1 MTKEEAVKKLQGQI
15 DRIRIL
21 RITQRFGA
29 SFTEWQN
36 DTEVVTRKVFGT
48 KQGHLEKLKA
58 VNYTVTLSSGL
69 DPLHE
74 ESLAQRTYLEGLE
87 HVESLLTSFVK
98 EVQDY
103 FPKIIP
109 LYDIEPLATITFRW
123 LFAHTSYKL
132 WVKAASVLFIAF
144 LLGMAAAQTTFFREL
159 IANFRSPAI
168 SQEKSETTLKKSISK
183 PDGSNTTESSSKET
197 LMKKDSPPPIAN
209 IEQKTKGDQSPA
221 IVSGGDVHIEIGS
234 KKSKD

>member
-1 MTKEEAVKKLQGQI
+1 MTKEEAVKKLQDQI

-21 RITQRFGA
+21 RTTRRFGA

-58 VNYTVTLSSGL
+58 VNYTVNLSSGL

-87 HVESLLTSFVK
+87 HVESLLNSFVK

-103 FPKIIP
+103 SPKIIP
-109 LYDIEPLATITFRW
+109 VDDIEPLATITFPW
-123 LFAHTSYKL
+123 LFAHASYKL
-132 WVKAASVLFIAF
+132 WFKAASALFIAF

-168 SQEKSETTLKKSISK
+168 SQEKSGTTL
-183 PDGSNTTESSSKET
+183 ESPGKET
-197 LMKKDSPPPIAN
+197 LMKKDLPPPIAN

-234 KKSKD
+234 KKSKE